1 MREEIL
7 SEERQLKGGARKA
20 GGQTDWKDCL
30 PGQPGAKVSGSEAT
44 FGGKSEKEP
53 ALGAEGTAHYMWSVL
68 LRHRWRYRRTEWE
81 ALAEDKIVKLK
92 AGLIYMH
99 RSCRVLKKPGQYQ
112 VKTIP
117 PLTLTFTFTLTPH
130 PSL

>member
-1 MREEIL
+1 MAAVVREEIL

-30 PGQPGAKVSGSEAT
+30 PGQPGAKGSSGEAV

-68 LRHRWRYRRTEWE
+68 LRHRWRYRRGEWE

-112 VKTIP
+112 ARH
-117 PLTLTFTFTLTPH
+117 TL
-130 PSL
+130 